1 MKITEKA
8 SALNL
13 PFGKYVIIGSGIMD
27 ALGIRTAED
36 IDIAVLPELH
46 QVLIENG
53 EWEQEVRYGHI
64 HLKKEGVE
72 ITPDLP
78 WHEYATTTQEAINSA
93 TVIDGIP
100 FMNLDELKKFKTALG
115 REKDYR
121 DIDLI
126 NQYLME
132 HEPSAGF

>member
-1 MKITEKA
+1 MTITERVRE
-8 SALNL
+8 LDL

-27 ALGIRTAED
+27 ALGIRTAGD
-36 IDIAVLPELH
+36 VDIAILPELH
-46 QVLIENG
+46 KELLASG
-53 EWEQEVRYGHI
+53 EWEQEEKYGHI
-64 HLKKEGVE
+64 HLKREGVE

-78 WHEYATTTQEAINSA
+78 WEAYATTTQEAIDSA

-100 FMNLDELKKFKTALG
+100 FMNLEELKKFKKALG

-126 NQYLME
+126 DTYIAE
-132 HEPSAGF
+132 HAPNDGI